1 MSSLKNPNPRVAEA
15 KAKKKRAPGAGRK
28 PGYRHYPETIE
39 RIRDSINA
47 GLAIKTLHELC
58 EGADEFDSVRA
69 TAALG
74 LLRFRLPQLSA
85 TDHTSGGEPITIE
98 RVSFKQATEK

>member
-1 MSSLKNPNPRVAEA
+1 MPVATKKIA
-15 KAKKKRAPGAGRK
+15 KPKGGKRPGAGRK

-47 GLAIKTLHELC
+47 GLAVSTLHELC

-74 LLRFRLPQLSA
+74 LLRFKLPQLSA

-98 RVSFKQATEK
+98 RVSFKRTTEKAK